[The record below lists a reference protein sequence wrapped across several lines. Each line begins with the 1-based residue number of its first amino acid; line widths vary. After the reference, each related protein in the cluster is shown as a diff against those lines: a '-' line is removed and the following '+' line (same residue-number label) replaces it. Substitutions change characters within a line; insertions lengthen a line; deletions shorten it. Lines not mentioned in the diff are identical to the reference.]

1 MASAMAYFQANRGKL
16 SGQISA
22 NVVSSSRTSEG
33 INYIKIQDISF
44 EEKTVNLYHLKN
56 RTQSVLPLA
65 SSVISMLKEYLKYRK
80 GKPNDY
86 LFCNT
91 VGETTIH

>member
-33 INYIKIQDISF
+33 INYIQFYQKLKCRHILF
-44 EEKTVNLYHLKN
+44 LYMSTLSLQIHHSPPFYFN
-56 RTQSVLPLA
+56 HFSNPFYFYF
-65 SSVISMLKEYLKYRK
+65 VI
-80 GKPNDY
+80 
-86 LFCNT
+86 
-91 VGETTIH
+91 

>member
-33 INYIKIQDISF
+33 INYKEVQPRIIKWFQWRHLCDF
-44 EEKTVNLYHLKN
+44 TPANVLADDNDQYH
-56 RTQSVLPLA
+56 
-65 SSVISMLKEYLKYRK
+65 
-80 GKPNDY
+80 DDD
-86 LFCNT
+86 
-91 VGETTIH
+91 

>member
-33 INYIKIQDISF
+33 INY
-44 EEKTVNLYHLKN
+44 TRAVMLYF
-56 RTQSVLPLA
+56 
-65 SSVISMLKEYLKYRK
+65 MLLWIA
-80 GKPNDY
+80 P
-86 LFCNT
+86 
-91 VGETTIH
+91 

>member
-33 INYIKIQDISF
+33 INYIIAVNQIILVSF
-44 EEKTVNLYHLKN
+44 
-56 RTQSVLPLA
+56 
-65 SSVISMLKEYLKYRK
+65 
-80 GKPNDY
+80 
-86 LFCNT
+86 FNT
-91 VGETTIH
+91 

>member
-33 INYIKIQDISF
+33 INYNMEIKQFNNYKNKSF
-44 EEKTVNLYHLKN
+44 
-56 RTQSVLPLA
+56 
-65 SSVISMLKEYLKYRK
+65 
-80 GKPNDY
+80 
-86 LFCNT
+86 
-91 VGETTIH
+91 

>member
-33 INYIKIQDISF
+33 INYNIWISPGALMELESF
-44 EEKTVNLYHLKN
+44 
-56 RTQSVLPLA
+56 Q
-65 SSVISMLKEYLKYRK
+65 
-80 GKPNDY
+80 
-86 LFCNT
+86 
-91 VGETTIH
+91 

>member
-33 INYIKIQDISF
+33 INYSKQQSREAKNTNNQYIS
-44 EEKTVNLYHLKN
+44 
-56 RTQSVLPLA
+56 
-65 SSVISMLKEYLKYRK
+65 
-80 GKPNDY
+80 
-86 LFCNT
+86 
-91 VGETTIH
+91 

>member
-33 INYIKIQDISF
+33 INYNI
-44 EEKTVNLYHLKN
+44 EMEKKLVMHL
-56 RTQSVLPLA
+56 
-65 SSVISMLKEYLKYRK
+65 I
-80 GKPNDY
+80 
-86 LFCNT
+86 
-91 VGETTIH
+91 

>member
-33 INYIKIQDISF
+33 INYSQLFNFHKLTSF
-44 EEKTVNLYHLKN
+44 NICGLES
-56 RTQSVLPLA
+56 TQ
-65 SSVISMLKEYLKYRK
+65 
-80 GKPNDY
+80 
-86 LFCNT
+86 
-91 VGETTIH
+91 

>member
-33 INYIKIQDISF
+33 INYMEQPLHDGVVGANEKCQIDFCILEGKKPEFVSSF
-44 EEKTVNLYHLKN
+44 
-56 RTQSVLPLA
+56 
-65 SSVISMLKEYLKYRK
+65 
-80 GKPNDY
+80 
-86 LFCNT
+86 
-91 VGETTIH
+91 

>member
-33 INYIKIQDISF
+33 INYTW
-44 EEKTVNLYHLKN
+44 E
-56 RTQSVLPLA
+56 PL
-65 SSVISMLKEYLKYRK
+65 IYIEQKKRGILLIEI
-80 GKPNDY
+80 
-86 LFCNT
+86 F
-91 VGETTIH
+91 IF

>member
-33 INYIKIQDISF
+33 INYIQGAVLY
-44 EEKTVNLYHLKN
+44 EERKN
-56 RTQSVLPLA
+56 
-65 SSVISMLKEYLKYRK
+65 Y
-80 GKPNDY
+80 
-86 LFCNT
+86 
-91 VGETTIH
+91 

>member
-33 INYIKIQDISF
+33 INYKWVHSLSSYGCKFHCNIAP
-44 EEKTVNLYHLKN
+44 NL
-56 RTQSVLPLA
+56 
-65 SSVISMLKEYLKYRK
+65 
-80 GKPNDY
+80 
-86 LFCNT
+86 
-91 VGETTIH
+91 

>member
-33 INYIKIQDISF
+33 INYILISF
-44 EEKTVNLYHLKN
+44 EFIFYIHL
-56 RTQSVLPLA
+56 
-65 SSVISMLKEYLKYRK
+65 
-80 GKPNDY
+80 
-86 LFCNT
+86 
-91 VGETTIH
+91 H

>member
-33 INYIKIQDISF
+33 INYTYSSLRVYSSSKLNGYYSITTVLKI
-44 EEKTVNLYHLKN
+44 
-56 RTQSVLPLA
+56 
-65 SSVISMLKEYLKYRK
+65 
-80 GKPNDY
+80 
-86 LFCNT
+86 FCKWLS
-91 VGETTIH
+91 H

>member
-33 INYIKIQDISF
+33 INYSGGKSALHQQRFKKLTSF
-44 EEKTVNLYHLKN
+44 GYADRLF
-56 RTQSVLPLA
+56 LPGA
-65 SSVISMLKEYLKYRK
+65 FIVCWCKAC
-80 GKPNDY
+80 P
-86 LFCNT
+86 
-91 VGETTIH
+91 

>member
-33 INYIKIQDISF
+33 INYIKMIAEYKKNMQIIFIIDIASICVFYSF
-44 EEKTVNLYHLKN
+44 
-56 RTQSVLPLA
+56 
-65 SSVISMLKEYLKYRK
+65 
-80 GKPNDY
+80 
-86 LFCNT
+86 
-91 VGETTIH
+91 

>member
-33 INYIKIQDISF
+33 INYNKARIHFD
-44 EEKTVNLYHLKN
+44 TY
-56 RTQSVLPLA
+56 
-65 SSVISMLKEYLKYRK
+65 Y
-80 GKPNDY
+80 DY
-86 LFCNT
+86 SYF
-91 VGETTIH
+91 

>member
-33 INYIKIQDISF
+33 INYNYQYLFMLMIINIYLCLLLYSNVCFILFIQSYF
-44 EEKTVNLYHLKN
+44 TLQYVNF
-56 RTQSVLPLA
+56 PL
-65 SSVISMLKEYLKYRK
+65 SRSVIR
-80 GKPNDY
+80 
-86 LFCNT
+86 
-91 VGETTIH
+91 

>member
-33 INYIKIQDISF
+33 INYIISQ
-44 EEKTVNLYHLKN
+44 ND
-56 RTQSVLPLA
+56 A
-65 SSVISMLKEYLKYRK
+65 S
-80 GKPNDY
+80 G
-86 LFCNT
+86 F
-91 VGETTIH
+91 

>member
-33 INYIKIQDISF
+33 INYTAHKVIDPPNI
-44 EEKTVNLYHLKN
+44 
-56 RTQSVLPLA
+56 LP
-65 SSVISMLKEYLKYRK
+65 I
-80 GKPNDY
+80 
-86 LFCNT
+86 
-91 VGETTIH
+91 